1 MSYYDFDTSTL
12 STFRQQYGIKINAIT
27 DIDNIVIDNDIR
39 GSGYLGD
46 ILDLGTNTQYRN
58 FDGSTK
64 QLSRTIATGVISVP
78 GQGYFTLLPET
89 GTADDLD
96 TINGGLDGVVIYVRN
111 ENVTNTITLKDGT
124 GNLDLLGA
132 DVVLNAINVVQALIY
147 DAVQA
152 LWLKA

>member
-1 MSYYDFDTSTL
+1 ML
-12 STFRQQYGIKINAIT
+12 FRSQAYGIRIDDSSN
-27 DIDNIVIDNDIR
+27 IDNIVIGNDIR
-39 GSGYLGD
+39 DGGTTGD
-46 ILDLGTNTQYRN
+46 FYDAGTNTLYRN
-58 FDGSTK
+58 YDGSTK

-111 ENVTNTITLKDGT
+111 EDVTNTITLKDAT
-124 GNLDLLGA
+124 GNLDLQGA
-132 DVVLNAINVVQALIY
+132 DVALNAINVVQALIY
-147 DAVQA
+147 DETQA